1 MTVCRPDSPI
11 VEQGILLREL
21 NHRIN
26 SGLASAINLVSA
38 AAVRA
43 EGAEAKRAL
52 SDVVELLHGYADVQ
66 QALAM
71 PKGKALI
78 DAATYIRMM
87 GCAMRRSLLDRMN
100 IRLALATESLPL
112 QPERCRRLGLIVH
125 GLVTNAARH
134 ACFEARTGEIKV
146 KLTRTGALVNC
157 VVLDNGSRSARGAAG
172 RGLRI
177 SNDLAKDLDGRVE
190 HGFGIDFTSVVLSFP
205 LTERER
211 QANGAIA
218 KRRIIR
224 SPRQPTVSPSD
235 ASALCTGASC
245 PDRGSR
251 PLQLRWD
258 ANRAREGAPG
268 LCSVQPRMCWAS
280 CCHPATAWTCYETSS
295 ANHTEIDQ
303 AARKRKLRGPG
314 GLAARACR
322 NRAELAAT
330 IMPLLPSRV
339 PRSCARR
346 SCSRATGK
354 PPSR

>member
-78 DAATYIRMM
+78 DAATYVRMM

-100 IRLALATESLPL
+100 IRLSLATESLPL
-112 QPERCRRLGLIVH
+112 ESERCRRLGLIVH
-125 GLVTNAARH
+125 GLVTNAAKH
-134 ACFEARTGEIKV
+134 ACFGARTGEIRV
-146 KLTRTGALVNC
+146 KLSRTGALVNC
-157 VVLDNGSRSARGAAG
+157 VVLDNGSRSARGAVG
-172 RGLRI
+172 CGPRI
-177 SNDLAKDLDGRVE
+177 GHDLAKGLGGRVE
-190 HGFGIDFTSVVLSFP
+190 HGFGDEFTSVVLSFP
-205 LTERER
+205 LSARER

-224 SPRQPTVSPSD
+224 SPRRSKVGPSD
-235 ASALCTGASC
+235 ASTPRTGGGS
-245 PDRGSR
+245 PDRDSR
-251 PLQLRWD
+251 PVATRLDPNPTHGAQPVS
-258 ANRAREGAPG
+258 ARPAADVLGE
-268 LCSVQPRMCWAS
+268 LLSPRHCMDVS
-280 CCHPATAWTCYETSS
+280 
-295 ANHTEIDQ
+295 
-303 AARKRKLRGPG
+303 
-314 GLAARACR
+314 
-322 NRAELAAT
+322 
-330 IMPLLPSRV
+330 
-339 PRSCARR
+339 
-346 SCSRATGK
+346 
-354 PPSR
+354 

>member
-38 AAVRA
+38 AAVRV
-43 EGAEAKRAL
+43 EGPEAKRAL

-112 QPERCRRLGLIVH
+112 EPERCRRLGLIVH
-125 GLVTNAARH
+125 GLVTNAAKH
-134 ACFEARTGEIKV
+134 ACFDARVGEIRV

-172 RGLRI
+172 RGLRL
-177 SNDLAKDLDGRVE
+177 SNDLAKE
-190 HGFGIDFTSVVLSFP
+190 S
-205 LTERER
+205 
-211 QANGAIA
+211 
-218 KRRIIR
+218 RR
-224 SPRQPTVSPSD
+224 P
-235 ASALCTGASC
+235 G
-245 PDRGSR
+245 
-251 PLQLRWD
+251 
-258 ANRAREGAPG
+258 RAR
-268 LCSVQPRMCWAS
+268 
-280 CCHPATAWTCYETSS
+280 
-295 ANHTEIDQ
+295 
-303 AARKRKLRGPG
+303 LR
-314 GLAARACR
+314 R
-322 NRAELAAT
+322 
-330 IMPLLPSRV
+330 
-339 PRSCARR
+339 
-346 SCSRATGK
+346 
-354 PPSR
+354 